1 MPVVKGLPERPKIKA
16 KEYNIHD
23 FNLDPFTFYNYLKN
37 LEKYCDAL
45 ENWIDIRAFQD
56 GDDEHQE
63 LKGTAE
69 FKMSIEKDAIPM
81 LIKAL
86 LIANEEEVKK
96 VILEKYPHGVG
107 LIE

>member
-1 MPVVKGLPERPKIKA
+1 MPVVKGLPERPQTIA
-16 KEYNIHD
+16 FTTIIEY
-23 FNLDPFTFYNYLKN
+23 TAA
-37 LEKYCDAL
+37 LEKYVDAL

-56 GDDEHQE
+56 GDDEHKE